1 MEGLF
6 FCIAACCVA
15 LRCTHARRAVLP
27 VQVVCKPGSIKPHK
41 KFSGEIYAL
50 SKEEGGRH
58 TPFFTNYKPQFF
70 FRTADITG
78 LEGDGLGP
86 WPTWS
91 DGNLCLR
98 EGVRGL

>member
-1 MEGLF
+1 
-6 FCIAACCVA
+6 
-15 LRCTHARRAVLP
+15 
-27 VQVVCKPGSIKPHK
+27 VVCKPGSIKPHK

-78 LEGDGLGP
+78 GRHWRDRVCQIFLQLQAAVLLPGADIIGL
-86 WPTWS
+86 
-91 DGNLCLR
+91 L
-98 EGVRGL
+98 